1 DFKYVN
7 FPGGDVIDEEK
18 SILEEDKFG
27 DIIPIKIEF
36 KDDVLEYDI
45 LSFNDTLLGGFII
58 IKQEVKEVIESKDLR
73 GVKLVRLE
81 NALDVFCEDYFYEI

>member
-1 DFKYVN
+1 M
-7 FPGGDVIDEEK
+7 
-18 SILEEDKFG
+18 
-27 DIIPIKIEF
+27 
-36 KDDVLEYDI
+36 LEYDI

-81 NALDVFCEDYFYEI
+81 NALDVFCEDYFNEIDLNRKRKGNKLP